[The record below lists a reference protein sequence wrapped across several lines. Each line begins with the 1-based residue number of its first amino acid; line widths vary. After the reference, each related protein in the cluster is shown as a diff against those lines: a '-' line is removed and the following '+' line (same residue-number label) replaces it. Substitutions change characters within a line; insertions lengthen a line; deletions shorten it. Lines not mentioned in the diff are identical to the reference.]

1 MIVITGGAGFI
12 GSCLLKY
19 LNERGRDDILIVD
32 NLDTS
37 DKWKNLVGKNFIDYI
52 PKYDFINFIN
62 EIEESDLIEAIFHLG
77 ACSSTTEE
85 DMDYLYDNNYNF
97 SKDLASFAIENDV
110 KFIYA
115 SSAATYGMGE
125 NGFDDNEFNDLS
137 PLNGYGF
144 SKYLFDRWLV
154 KMGLD
159 SVFTGFKFFNVFGP
173 NEYHKEGMTSMV
185 YKSYQQIRSSGKVRL
200 FESNDKNIKDG
211 DQKRDFIY
219 VKDICEVMLEAFD
232 KEIAGIYNLGT
243 GEANSWNKLVK
254 NVFIAMDKDSNI
266 EYIEMPKQLS
276 KQYQNFTQ
284 ANMSKFR
291 DAGFET
297 TFTSLEDSV
306 KDYVQNYLKKK
317 NKYL

>member
-19 LNERGRDDILIVD
+19 LNDRGRDDILIVD

-37 DKWKNLVGKNFIDYI
+37 SKWKNLVGKNFIDYI
-52 PKYDFINFIN
+52 PKYEFIDFLGSFEDSDFI
-62 EIEESDLIEAIFHLG
+62 ECIFHLG

-85 DMDYLYDNNYNF
+85 DIDYLYVNNYNF
-97 SKDLASFAIENDV
+97 SKDLASFSIENDV

-125 NGFDDNEFNDLS
+125 NGFDDTEFNQLS

-144 SKYLFDRWLV
+144 SKYLFDRWVV

-159 SVFTGFKFFNVFGP
+159 QAFTGFKFFNVFGP
-173 NEYHKEGMTSMV
+173 NEYHKESMTSMV
-185 YKSYQQIRSSGKVRL
+185 YKSYNQIQTTGKVKL
-200 FESNDKNIKDG
+200 FESNENEFKDG
-211 DQKRDFIY
+211 EQKRDFIY
-219 VKDICEVMLEAFD
+219 VKDVCKVMLEAYD
-232 KEIAGIYNLGT
+232 NELPGIYNLGT

-254 NVFIAMDKDSNI
+254 CVFNALDKHESI
-266 EYIEMPKQLS
+266 EYIEMPSQLS
-276 KQYQNFTQ
+276 SQYQNFTK
-284 ANMSKFR
+284 ANMMKFR
-291 DAGFET
+291 ESGYKTE
-297 TFTSLEDSV
+297 FTSLEESI
-306 KDYVQNYLKKK
+306 KDYVQNYLNKN